1 MQRLTA
7 DRSIRRRNP
16 LILLAHLGSGG
27 GLTRQE
33 GGRTWGL
40 VAGKGRPYE
49 CGIEPPDIR
58 PNDLLLSTRGHP
70 D

>member
-27 GLTRQE
+27 GLTRHE
-33 GGRTWGL
+33 GGRTWGSI
-40 VAGKGRPYE
+40 AEKG
-49 CGIEPPDIR
+49 
-58 PNDLLLSTRGHP
+58 TRRNVESNHQTYGQMAYF
-70 D
+70 